1 MIVFLGLI
9 FLIIFI
15 IVGIN
20 ANSGL
25 EKEYKKFTNERINE
39 TYSNKVSRQN
49 QPNKVI
55 VPDRVDSQ
63 ESTRFSTQSDEC
75 KVYDNVNRYENV
87 IVEKVGKSNTTNTK
101 INNYKKY
108 EEDPIKEY
116 EDNPIKEGADGF
128 FSRLFKKW
136 L

>member
-39 TYSNKVSRQN
+39 TYYNKVSRET

-55 VPDRVDSQ
+55 VPDKVDSQ

-75 KVYDNVNRYENV
+75 KVYDSVNRYEKV
-87 IVEKVGKSNTTNTK
+87 IVEKVGKSNTTNTTTN
-101 INNYKKY
+101 INYKKY
-108 EEDPIKEY
+108 EEG
-116 EDNPIKEGADGF
+116 PIKEGADGF
-128 FSRLFKKW
+128 FSRLLKKW